1 VNYQLIWN
9 NLVLYSLQIGLLV
22 GVAALVPAAL
32 RLRVPRARLA
42 YWHIL
47 LAACL
52 LLPQLRPWRR
62 DVVVAD
68 VQISTHI
75 LSEQPGPPAPRTL
88 PWSQIAL
95 SMLAAGMVGRLA
107 WLGAGFWKL
116 RQYRRRARLA
126 PPTEIAMPWES
137 RAAVLLSD
145 DITSPVTFGWRRP
158 VVLLP
163 ARFPEF
169 GARVQQAILCHEL
182 LHVARRDWL
191 FTIAEELVRAV
202 FWFHPAIWWLLGE
215 IQLAREQAVDRETI
229 RRTAA
234 RDEYVDALLA
244 IAGAERQCEMGC
256 DLAPAPLFL
265 RKRHLKQRVVSLFKE
280 VGMSKTRLI
289 SALAGCL
296 LTLAA
301 ACWMVTGALP
311 LAAAP
316 QVAADAAGITVDTGG
331 AELLHRS
338 PVAYPEAARKS
349 GVSGTVAVQATLDA
363 NGNVTDAHA
372 LSGPEGLRKAA
383 LQSVLDWHFAHDSAG
398 STRQVAI
405 TFQAG
410 EAAPA
415 TAAAVAPRS
424 APAGEPNINDARAL
438 ALATGKTSPSG
449 ASGKSWHATL
459 KAISVVGMESSARA
473 DLLGRLPVHEGDDL
487 TNELL
492 INLQTAVR
500 QFDEHLVFSINRDGD
515 NAYVQIKPPGF
526 AIKIGGNVQ
535 QHMLLQQP
543 HPIYPAE
550 AKAAR
555 IQGVVHLKARIGTDG
570 TVQNLEVLE
579 GDPTLAQA
587 ALDAV
592 KHWVYKPTLLNGD
605 PVEVLTSIDVNFTLS
620 Q

>member
-1 VNYQLIWN
+1 MNYQLMWN

-52 LLPQLRPWRR
+52 LLPQVRPWRR
-62 DVVVAD
+62 EVVAAD

-75 LSEQPGPPAPRTL
+75 LSEQPGTPAPRSL

-95 SMLAAGMVGRLA
+95 LLLAAGMAGRLA
-107 WLGAGFWKL
+107 WLGTGFWKL
-116 RQYRRRARLA
+116 RQYRRRAQSA
-126 PPTEIAMPWES
+126 PQPAIATPWET
-137 RAAVLLSD
+137 RALVLLSD
-145 DITSPVTFGWRRP
+145 EVSGPVTFGWRRP

-169 GARVQQAILCHEL
+169 GPRVQQAILCHEL

-191 FTIAEELVRAV
+191 FAIAEEVIRAV

-215 IQLAREQAVDRETI
+215 IQLAREQAVDREAI
-229 RRTAA
+229 RHTEA

-244 IAGAERQCEMGC
+244 IAGAERQGAMGC

-265 RKRHLKQRVVSLFKE
+265 RKRHLKHRVVSLFKE

-301 ACWMVTGALP
+301 ACWLVTGALP

-316 QVAADAAGITVDTGG
+316 QVAADASGVTVDTGG
-331 AELLHRS
+331 AELLHRP
-338 PVAYPEAARKS
+338 PVAYPEEARKK
-349 GVSGTVAVQATLDA
+349 GVGGTVAVQVALDG

-372 LSGPEGLRKAA
+372 ISGPAELRKAA

-405 TFQAG
+405 TFQAA
-410 EAAPA
+410 EAALVPA
-415 TAAAVAPRS
+415 APKTAPS
-424 APAGEPNINDARAL
+424 A
-438 ALATGKTSPSG
+438 G
-449 ASGKSWHATL
+449 ASSDKSWQGNL
-459 KAISVVGMESSARA
+459 KSIGVLGLSDAARA
-473 DLLGRLPVHEGDDL
+473 DLLARLPVHQGDTL
-487 TNELL
+487 TNDSL
-492 INLQTAVR
+492 IKLQEAVR
-500 QFDEHLVFSINRDGD
+500 AFDEHLTFAIGMDGD
-515 NAYVQIKPPGF
+515 NANVQITAPGF
-526 AIKIGGNVQ
+526 RIKVGGNVQ
-535 QHMLLQQP
+535 QHMLVSQP

-555 IQGVVHLKARIGTDG
+555 IQGVVRLKALIGMDG
-570 TVQNLEVLE
+570 TVKNLEVME
-579 GDPTLAQA
+579 GDPTLAAA
-587 ALDAV
+587 ALTAV
-592 KHWVYKPTLLNGD
+592 KQWVYKPTLLNGD
-605 PVEVLTSIDVNFTLS
+605 PVEVQTVIDVNFTLS